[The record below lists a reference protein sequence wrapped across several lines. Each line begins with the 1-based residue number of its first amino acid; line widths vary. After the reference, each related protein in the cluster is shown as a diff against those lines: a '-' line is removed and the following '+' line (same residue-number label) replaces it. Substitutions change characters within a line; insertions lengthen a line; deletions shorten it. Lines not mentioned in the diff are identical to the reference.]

1 MEPGS
6 KTAAGIEW
14 RPALLLGL
22 LAMATFSLSL
32 LNDFVYD
39 DHFYVK
45 GNRWIRDWANLPAF
59 FLDPGTKAEGVA
71 AAADF
76 WRPLRNVSYLI
87 DYQIAG
93 LRPAWF
99 HLTNLL
105 LHGIATA
112 GLFAV
117 LRRAG
122 GSMFL
127 ACAAAAFF
135 AVHPAQT
142 ESVAWIKERDGVLS
156 GAFLMWALFLALGG
170 RGARVE
176 AMVLLAAALLS
187 KESAVVYTP
196 LLAGLC
202 WVRGDFRKRDGIVL
216 CGAAAL
222 TGGFLLLRHAMLG
235 GTAQTSLPPG
245 GTWGTTVYTMGEV
258 FLRYLGHVFAP
269 FALEI
274 DYSWME
280 PAAGFAPLAVAGWVA
295 VLALLV
301 AMIIGGR
308 GNRWVALGIG
318 WFLVALIPY
327 SNLVPMTQWM
337 AVRFLYLSLAGAG
350 IALAALAESCLAGR
364 RLPYRDLPT
373 ERTLAAVLVA
383 LLAFLSTQETLLWR
397 NDLTLWSRAYE
408 RRPGDPRTM
417 AFVAEHLN
425 RFGDSEAALD
435 VLDAFPF
442 GSGNEHDELATKA
455 RIDALLAVERDTE
468 ALALA
473 RGETPRFPQSA
484 RLYLLLG
491 FLEVRAGNRDAAMA
505 AWEQALAIAPNN
517 VNVIDNLAGLYE
529 GAGRRAEAEELRG
542 RREAPGK

>member
-1 MEPGS
+1 MESQPG
-6 KTAAGIEW
+6 TEQRIEW

-22 LAMATFSLSL
+22 LAIATFSLSL

-45 GNRWIRDWANLPAF
+45 GNRWIRDWANVPAF

-99 HLTNLL
+99 HFTNLL

-127 ACAAAAFF
+127 ACGAAAFF
-135 AVHPAQT
+135 AVHTAQT
-142 ESVAWIKERDGVLS
+142 ESVAWIKERDGLLS
-156 GAFLMWALFLALGG
+156 GAFMMWALFLAQGG
-170 RGARVE
+170 VRARVG
-176 AMVLLAAALLS
+176 AMVLLVAALLS

-196 LLAGLC
+196 LLAGLY
-202 WVRGDFRKRDGIVL
+202 WVRGDFQRRD
-216 CGAAAL
+216 AL
-222 TGGFLLLRHAMLG
+222 LLGVATVITVGFLMLRHAMLG

-245 GTWGTTVYTMGEV
+245 GTWGATVYTMGEV

-269 FALEI
+269 FSLEI
-274 DYSWME
+274 DYDWLL
-280 PAAGFAPLAVAGWVA
+280 PARGFSPLAITGWLLLSLL
-295 VLALLV
+295 LAAMVV
-301 AMIIGGR
+301 AMR
-308 GNRWVALGIG
+308 RNRWAALGVG
-318 WFLVALIPY
+318 WFLVALLPF
-327 SNLVPMTQWM
+327 SNLIPMTQWM
-337 AVRFLYLSLAGAG
+337 AVRFLYLPLAGAG
-350 IALAALAESCLAGR
+350 IALAALLETCLAGR
-364 RLPYRDLPT
+364 RLPYRDLPAGK
-373 ERTLAAVLVA
+373 TLMAILVA
-383 LLAFLSTQETLLWR
+383 LLAFLSTQETLIWR

-408 RRPGDPRTM
+408 RRPNDPRTM

-425 RFGDSEAALD
+425 RFGDSESALE
-435 VLDAFPF
+435 VLEPFPF
-442 GSGNEHDELATKA
+442 GSGGEHDELATKA
-455 RIDALLAVERDTE
+455 RIDALLALEREAE

-473 RGETPRFPQSA
+473 RSETPRFPESA
-484 RLYLLLG
+484 RLQLLLG
-491 FLEVRAGNRDAAMA
+491 FLEVRAGNRDAAMK
-505 AWEQALAIAPNN
+505 AWERALELAPTN
-517 VNVIDNLAGLYE
+517 VNAMDNLAGLYE
-529 GAGRRAEAEELRG
+529 GAGRHAEAEALRERA
-542 RREAPGK
+542 RRFR